1 MFEHREIALTR
12 NLLAIYFFS
21 FDMASLLLLILQ
33 RTHPYTMHTHIK
45 CIYVVKKKCTMQF
58 GSKKNKRDK
67 TKKENGMKRIRE

>member
-33 RTHPYTMHTHIK
+33 RTHPNTMHTHIK
-45 CIYVVKKKCTMQF
+45 CIYVVKKKSAQCNLAVRKIKETKQR
-58 GSKKNKRDK
+58 KKM
-67 TKKENGMKRIRE
+67 E